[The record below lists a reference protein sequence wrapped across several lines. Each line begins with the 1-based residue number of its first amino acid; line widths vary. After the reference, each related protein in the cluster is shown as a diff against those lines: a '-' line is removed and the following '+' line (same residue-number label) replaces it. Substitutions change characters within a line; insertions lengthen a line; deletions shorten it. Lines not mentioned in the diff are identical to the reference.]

1 MKKDKSLWGND
12 KTKLIVVK
20 SNGNSGK
27 TTTLWMTLFEL
38 VDRGAIV
45 KQLCYLD
52 KTSFVLPSSLPPEN
66 QRYDFIAELEW
77 FKLRIVL
84 FSYGDT
90 ASVVKNELDA
100 ILLTNPDYLICTS
113 RSQYRTNS
121 TWELFKTR
129 YTNIYYR
136 RVCFWSEFSD
146 HSKDQITVKEPTV
159 DAIVKYIKP

>member
-146 HSKDQITVKEPTV
+146 HSNDQITVKEPTV